1 MTSNKQI
8 LDGIG
13 IELIEEA
20 DSRLADRNINNTG
33 ATSESLDEEATE
45 NNLKI
50 KGVGTIR
57 FINDGRRPGKFAPPN
72 VIQDW
77 VRSKLNITDE
87 KEVKQVAFLINR
99 KLAVEGNRMFI
110 DKTKGLQ
117 LDEVVKLGIDKINE
131 RIPENII
138 IGVKSEINK
147 IFVGV

>member
-8 LDGIG
+8 LDDIG
-13 IELIEEA
+13 IELIEEI

-33 ATSESLDEEATE
+33 ATSGSLKEEATE

-57 FINDGRRPGKFAPPN
+57 FIDVGRRPGKFAPPN

-77 VRSKLNITDE
+77 VRRKLNNQGE

-117 LDEVVKLGIDKINE
+117 LDEVVKLGIDKINK

-138 IGVKSEINK
+138 IGVKSEINA
-147 IFVGV
+147 IMQGV

>member
-13 IELIEEA
+13 IELIQEI
-20 DSRLADRNINNTG
+20 DSRLANRNINNTG
-33 ATSESLDEEATE
+33 VTSDSLDEEATE
-45 NNLKI
+45 DNLKI

-57 FINDGRRPGKFAPPN
+57 FINTGRRPGKFAPPN

-99 KLAVEGNRMFI
+99 KLAVEGNRMYI

-117 LDEVVKLGIDKINE
+117 LDEVVKMGIDKINK